1 VVSPGP
7 FVPRVRKEQF
17 PFEKCWWDVISG
29 VPLWYSE
36 IAIWAG
42 GAPVADV
49 RRPLVTTDGPVSYS
63 DDAPSSVAL
72 PRGNAM
78 MKHMALRSTS
88 MASATLIVVA
98 AAALHTA
105 AQEPAR
111 TYPSLPGA
119 VRKPPAWLGNDVPF
133 DLAAF
138 FAAPPPSQNAA
149 PLYLDALFEFGDE
162 MSGCFP
168 PGPETEARRKESLE
182 RSQRLTPLL
191 EAFGRDPASVNGAE
205 MAAVIASFQ
214 AGFQKLDQAQQR
226 PRCVFETGLSVATL
240 LPHVQ
245 TSRQVVRVVSQRA
258 LASLDRGDLNAP
270 IADVARALRM
280 ARDLQPRGVTITEL
294 VYNAEVAALT
304 KQVVTP
310 VLSHPRLRGTQCDRL
325 IKVLIDHEAHALDG
339 YSEALKAEYLMERST
354 LHDAAGR
361 PGDRDRVAADKAKA
375 AVFESF
381 RLFNLPQN
389 AQQKAKAIA
398 ADLPKATPQQY
409 ADAVA
414 DMNTY
419 YRSLLVAAK
428 LPYGEKQA
436 KAKSAGR
443 ATSGTK
449 PSAPVELV
457 RLIREPMNDPAGLI
471 QTLTM
476 AEASLHG
483 LETLAAV
490 RRWQIAHRALPRN
503 LAAACKE
510 AGLKAVPIDPF
521 SGQPMKFVILDGQPV
536 VYSVGKDGKDDGG
549 KLDSKNDTQPGDL
562 IYRLSPVG

>member
-1 VVSPGP
+1 M
-7 FVPRVRKEQF
+7 
-17 PFEKCWWDVISG
+17 
-29 VPLWYSE
+29 PLWYSE
-36 IAIWAG
+36 IAVWAG

-49 RRPLVTTDGPVSYS
+49 CRPLVTTDGPVAYS

-162 MSGCFP
+162 MGGCFS
-168 PGPETEARRKESLE
+168 PGPETEARRKESRE
-182 RSQRLTPLL
+182 RSQRLNPLL
-191 EAFGRDPASVNGAE
+191 VAFGRDPASVNGAE

-240 LPHVQ
+240 LPHIQ

-258 LASLDRGDLNAP
+258 GQPRPRRSQRADRRC
-270 IADVARALRM
+270 RACAAHR
-280 ARDLQPRGVTITEL
+280 RDLQPRGLTITEL

-398 ADLPKATPQQY
+398 ADLPKATPQHY

-419 YRSLLVAAK
+419 YGSLLVAAK
-428 LPYGEKQA
+428 LPYGGKQA

-471 QTLTM
+471 QALAM

-521 SGQPMKFVILDGQPV
+521 SGQPMKLVILDGQPV
-536 VYSVGKDGKDDGG
+536 VYSVGKDGKNDGG